1 MGLSTSL
8 TFTILIFLK
17 PLGFRRL
24 INLLQKKNC
33 SSKFSQ
39 TDTPFSVE
47 EIVWLKLKFSRGL
60 IFHSCYTDAEDVKDH
75 HTATAI
81 EVYENPQRAP
91 LSKWKNTQPIAI
103 PATKIQWNWSQTRV
117 NVRLYVLESVLGW
130 SVERLGPFYSGY
142 LSPNSLTMDI
152 FAIRIIRLHFA
163 IQVTIQ
169 IGATYTTCSMAS
181 QATPLGGIIPV
192 NFEFSPL

>member
-24 INLLQKKNC
+24 INLLQKITVVP
-33 SSKFSQ
+33 SSVKR
-39 TDTPFSVE
+39 
-47 EIVWLKLKFSRGL
+47 IRHLRWGNIWLKLKLSRGL